1 VRNANLQAKSHIDNS
16 TAGFATDLL
25 GAEDLLPPGA
35 LGIPAEWWTLGAR
48 RSLTSISMLPSVEA
62 VRYINTQTPAMITD
76 ILTKHISRFRPD
88 RTKTF
93 ARQNVK
99 RIPLTDTRAMSSFE
113 LMTFDQSTIDGNG
126 DSLTHSAM
134 VECGY
139 QPHELEEI
147 LVLVSGDQLTMD
159 RIRSLRFLK
168 QNDTWGNRF
177 NWALPMVGLFHLSMN
192 YLKMFMKNHMGD
204 ASDISSVAGCN
215 TLLHR
220 ERISDQVSAGI
231 QS

>member
-126 DSLTHSAM
+126 DSLTHSAT

-147 LVLVSGDQLTMD
+147 LVLVSGDQLTCNGGGTGIPRYSSEGQMEMQDTRGNGGQIARGDVLFARD
-159 RIRSLRFLK
+159 RI
-168 QNDTWGNRF
+168 G
-177 NWALPMVGLFHLSMN
+177 
-192 YLKMFMKNHMGD
+192 
-204 ASDISSVAGCN
+204 
-215 TLLHR
+215 
-220 ERISDQVSAGI
+220 
-231 QS
+231 